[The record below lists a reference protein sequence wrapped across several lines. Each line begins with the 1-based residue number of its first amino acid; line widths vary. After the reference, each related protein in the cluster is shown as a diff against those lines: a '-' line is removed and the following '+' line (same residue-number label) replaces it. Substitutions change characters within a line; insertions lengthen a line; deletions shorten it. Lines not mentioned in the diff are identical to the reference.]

1 MNIVEVIR
9 SACADKL
16 DRVAIIQDGESIR
29 YCRLFERIDDLAR
42 KLVARGVQPGRRV
55 IFHSP
60 DSIDYVVGALA
71 ILQAG
76 GAVVP
81 VPDSL
86 TAGEIQEIISRM
98 DGMGVLRQREKKAE
112 EIGLAD
118 EAIDEAFHW
127 HARSAHGELDSRCAQ
142 LHAAFIRFSSGT
154 TGQSK
159 GVLLSHTSIAERLSA
174 ANDGLKVTH
183 EDVILWVLGMS
194 HHFVVSILLFLRQGA
209 TIVIGHRQFP
219 FSIIQAVNANRIT
232 MIYGSPVHLFL
243 LSASDAVK
251 PDALNHVRLAVSTA
265 MKLPVQIAKQFSTKF
280 GFSPAQGYGIIE
292 IGLPFVNPWSED
304 DSLGQPLPAYEL
316 RIDQP
321 DEEGVGQVLIR
332 GQGMF
337 DAYVFPWKTR
347 GEVLRDGWFDT
358 GDLGR
363 LDERGRLRL
372 LGRSKSVIVCAGMKI
387 FPEEVEEV
395 LGAHPAVLA
404 ALVEGKAHEQFG
416 QVPVARVQLKPG
428 VAQRDEA
435 IAQLRGHCMQRLTSY
450 KVPVSFEMVDRLP
463 RTPSGKL
470 MRTPARTP

>member
-1 MNIVEVIR
+1 MNIVEIIR

-16 DRVAIIQDGESIR
+16 DRIAIVQEETRITYRQ
-29 YCRLFERIDDLAR
+29 LFDRIDLLAN
-42 KLVARGVQPGRRV
+42 KLTTLGVQRGRRV

-86 TAGEIQEIISRM
+86 TAAEIQDIITRM

-112 EIGLAD
+112 DIGLPHEPVD
-118 EAIDEAFHW
+118 EVFYW
-127 HARSAHGELDSRCAQ
+127 HARIASGELDDRCAR
-142 LHAAFIRFSSGT
+142 LDAAFIRFSSGT

-159 GVLLSHTSIAERLSA
+159 GVLLSHTSIAQRLSA
-174 ANDGLKVTH
+174 ANDGLKVTQ

-219 FSIIQAVNANRIT
+219 FSIIQAVNAHAVT
-232 MIYGSPVHLFL
+232 LIYGSPVHLYL
-243 LSASDAVK
+243 LAASDAVK
-251 PDALNHVRLAVSTA
+251 AEALQQVRLAVSTA
-265 MKLPVQIAKQFSTKF
+265 MKLPAPIARQFEGKF
-280 GFSPAQGYGIIE
+280 GFPPAQAYGIIE
-292 IGLPFVNPWSED
+292 IGLPFVNPWTDD
-304 DSLGQPLPAYEL
+304 DSLGKPLPAYALQIE
-316 RIDQP
+316 QP
-321 DEEGVGQVLIR
+321 DGQGVGQVLIR

-347 GEVLRDGWFDT
+347 DEVLKEGWFDT

-363 LDERGRLRL
+363 LDDAGRLRL

-395 LGAHPAVLA
+395 IGLHPGVLA
-404 ALVEGKAHEQFG
+404 SLVEGKAHEQFG
-416 QVPVARVQLKPG
+416 QVPVARVQIKPG
-428 VAQRDEA
+428 VSQPQEV
-435 IAQLRGHCMQRLTSY
+435 INQLRAHCMHRLTSY
-450 KVPVSFEMVDRLP
+450 KVPVSFEMVDHLP